1 MKPPKYQ
8 KDIKD
13 FLSRAEDELKY
24 IQWDLKGKLYV
35 AVCFWSQQVVEKA
48 LKALWAFYEQKP
60 IKIHS
65 LERLA
70 LGIEKKEP
78 MIKKFKEKLR
88 FLDKFYIAT
97 RYANSHL
104 LGGELKESDALKAKE
119 YAEEI
124 FDFVKKKLSYR

>member
-8 KDIKD
+8 KDIGD
-13 FLSRAEDELKY
+13 FLVKAENELKY
-24 IQWDLKGKLYV
+24 IQWDLKGKHYV
-35 AVCFWSQQVVEKA
+35 AVCFWSQQVAEKA
-48 LKALWAFYEQKP
+48 LKVLWMFYEQKP

-78 MIKKFKEKLR
+78 EIKKFKGKLR

-97 RYANSHL
+97 RYPNSHL
-104 LGGELKESDALKAKE
+104 LEGELKEEDALQAKK
-119 YAEEI
+119 YAQEI
-124 FDFVKKKLSYR
+124 FDFVKKRIKV